1 MPAIWS
7 FNSAQHQLQGVIKF
21 KFVNFKLFYPI
32 FLLFV
37 GSLSLLRILL
47 KQNTALLSHVSQ
59 SVSHRR
65 DISSFLDNLIV

>member
-32 FLLFV
+32 FFLFV
-37 GSLSLLRILL
+37 GSLSLFCIF
-47 KQNTALLSHVSQ
+47 S
-59 SVSHRR
+59 SVSFTHHAIIERT
-65 DISSFLDNLIV
+65 LW